1 METAVIVALIT
12 GAFSVFGTWILSKT
26 EAKKAEQKSI
36 EQAEEQAAQEAR
48 EKAEL
53 NARLQSIES
62 KLDEHNGY
70 AAKFVELAGELS
82 TIKITLVALSKDIEY
97 LKKGA

>member
-1 METAVIVALIT
+1 METAIIVALIT
-12 GAFSVFGTWILSKT
+12 GACSVLGTWLATRS
-26 EAKKAEQKSI
+26 EAKKAEQKRV
-36 EQAEEQAAQEAR
+36 EEAERKAAQEAR
-48 EKAEL
+48 EKTEL
-53 NARLQSIES
+53 NARLTSIEA

-97 LKKGA
+97 MKKGA